1 MTLTRLSASKIGRL
15 CLLEQSN
22 AATGEPE
29 TYRMLS
35 NSKGRVSAYDGYSA
49 RIVSAGQKPIGV
61 FFIEDVD
68 ALARELRN
76 GLKASHGSV

>member
-35 NSKGRVSAYDGYSA
+35 YRPKAELEWIATMVRQALGLLPAETRPELAAIPDRSAAVAPPG
-49 RIVSAGQKPIGV
+49 
-61 FFIEDVD
+61 
-68 ALARELRN
+68 LLRR
-76 GLKASHGSV
+76 G

>member
-35 NSKGRVSAYDGYSA
+35 NNKGGCLHMTDTAQGLLVPDRNPLGYFLL
-49 RIVSAGQKPIGV
+49 RTLTRW
-61 FFIEDVD
+61 
-68 ALARELRN
+68 LAN
-76 GLKASHGSV
+76 